1 MKAVETVIFYLE
13 HVDVSEKDEVT
24 GKPIYKTKDLII
36 EIKGCKD
43 LIVGIQELEK
53 QVKKDIAP
61 DNKLRGGAEAGF
73 FD

>member
-1 MKAVETVIFYLE
+1 MKSVETVIYYLD
-13 HVDVSEKDEVT
+13 HVDVNERNPID
-24 GKPIYKTKDLII
+24 GKPIFKTKDLII